1 MSKILALSLRNAVD
15 QLLHSGE
22 LISGELRSHH
32 NDRVASGVSMGA
44 VEISIAGQTDFSG
57 MRLQAVSKPLLRY
70 PQVIIKERELLPK
83 LNIRHDRT
91 NGTLSLRHRS
101 GVHLEMGLKGL
112 ALSAEF

>member
-1 MSKILALSLRNAVD
+1 M
-15 QLLHSGE
+15 
-22 LISGELRSHH
+22 
-32 NDRVASGVSMGA
+32 
-44 VEISIAGQTDFSG
+44 
-57 MRLQAVSKPLLRY
+57 
-70 PQVIIKERELLPK
+70 IIKERELLPK

>member
-1 MSKILALSLRNAVD
+1 MKCLMLMVAFTL
-15 QLLHSGE
+15 
-22 LISGELRSHH
+22 
-32 NDRVASGVSMGA
+32 ASG
-44 VEISIAGQTDFSG
+44 IAHAQTQTDFSG

-112 ALSAEF
+112 GLSAEF